1 MLELFKLNNTYTFPA
16 IDFALDEPN
25 GLLAFGGDLSPKRLI
40 EAYKHGVFPWFNEG
54 EPILWWSPTPRAIIY
69 ADKFTA
75 NKSLR
80 KSIRKNQYTTTL
92 NNDFINVIKHC
103 ANVYRGKRV
112 QIDETGEIAQSQSE
126 SNNSETWITSDMMS
140 AYNQLH
146 ELGYAHSV
154 EVYDANKELVGGLY
168 GVVVGSI
175 FCGESMFHLR
185 TDASKVALFA
195 LTQHMQKHNMNIIDC
210 QLINDHL
217 SRLGCVAISRDEFK
231 HLLNR
236 NQAHINCWQAQEL
249 EL

>member
-1 MLELFKLNNTYTFPA
+1 MF
-16 IDFALDEPN
+16 
-25 GLLAFGGDLSPKRLI
+25 
-40 EAYKHGVFPWFNEG
+40 H
-54 EPILWWSPTPRAIIY
+54 
-69 ADKFTA
+69 
-75 NKSLR
+75 SL
-80 KSIRKNQYTTTL
+80 
-92 NNDFINVIKHC
+92 H
-103 ANVYRGKRV
+103 
-112 QIDETGEIAQSQSE
+112 
-126 SNNSETWITSDMMS
+126 
-140 AYNQLH
+140 QLH

-175 FCGESMFHLR
+175 FCGESMFHLK

-231 HLLNR
+231 HLLNC
-236 NQAHINCWQAQEL
+236 NQAHFDCWKAQKL